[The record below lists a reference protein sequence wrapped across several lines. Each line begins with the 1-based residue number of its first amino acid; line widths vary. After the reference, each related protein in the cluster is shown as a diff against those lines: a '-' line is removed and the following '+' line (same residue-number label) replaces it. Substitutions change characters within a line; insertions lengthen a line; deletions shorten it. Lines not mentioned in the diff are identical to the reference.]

1 MTNPALQNIT
11 IYPIKSSTG
20 INLSTSWVEELG
32 LAFDR
37 RFVVTSLNGEAITA
51 RTHPHLCLVQTNLTT
66 HGLILTA
73 PDMPALTIDYHKMS
87 TQYKDVKV
95 WNDTIK
101 GQLCDDQINRWFSLY
116 LKTPCTL
123 LFFGE
128 GSTRFVKNRNTQV
141 GFADG
146 YPLLLI
152 SQASLDHLNSR
163 LPSSVSKIS
172 MAQFRPNIVVNH
184 CDAFAEDTWQHI
196 RIGEVEFEISKP
208 CTRCIFTTIDPV
220 TAEKHAR
227 MEPLNTLKKF
237 RQLDNGELLFGQNL
251 VALNQGQIK
260 QGDPVEIIAK
270 QSAPNF
276 IVNKKTKVNV
286 EPSTTKTNLLAKTKQ
301 PKITFTHFN
310 KTFIGDNQ
318 HSLLEQG
325 ESAGLLMPYS
335 CRAGMCGRCKA
346 KLIEGEVLQGSTDGL
361 SELEQQQGFILT
373 CCSKPLTEVTVEHEL
388 PQRRRSVAIESNE

>member
-1 MTNPALQNIT
+1 MTNPTLQDIT

-20 INLSTSWVEELG
+20 IHLSTSWVEELG

-37 RFVVTSLNGEAITA
+37 RFVVTSLIGEAITA
-51 RTHPHLCLVQTNLTT
+51 RTHPHLCLVRTNLTT
-66 HGLILTA
+66 QGLILTA

-87 TQYKDVKV
+87 TQYNDVKV

-101 GQLCDDQINRWFSLY
+101 GQLCDEQINRWFSLY

-123 LFFGE
+123 LFFGDN
-128 GSTRFVKNRNTQV
+128 STRFVKNRNTQV

-152 SQASLDHLNSR
+152 SQASLDDLNSR

-172 MAQFRPNIVVNH
+172 MAQFRPNIVVNN

-196 RIGEVEFEISKP
+196 RIGEVEFEVSKP
-208 CTRCIFTTIDPV
+208 CTRCVFTTINPV
-220 TAEKHAR
+220 TAEKNTR

-237 RQLDNGELLFGQNL
+237 RQINNGELLFGQNL

-260 QGDPVEIIAK
+260 QGDSVEIIAK

-276 IVNKKTKVNV
+276 MVTKKTKVNV
-286 EPSTTKTNLLAKTKQ
+286 EHNPALPNALPKTKQ
-301 PKITFTHFN
+301 PKITFAHFN

-318 HSLLEQG
+318 RSLLEQG

-346 KLIEGEVLQGSTDGL
+346 KLIEGEVAQSSTDGL
-361 SELEQQQGFILT
+361 SEVEQQQGYILT
-373 CCSKPLTEVTVEHEL
+373 CCSKPLTEVTVKHEL
-388 PQRRRSVAIESNE
+388 PQRKRSVAITNEE